1 MGMFQDSLKKWFYT
15 NNSQAASSDARIPL
29 LTASGAP
36 KGSDTMANLASVI
49 SNVSFTGGVG
59 VAVCESDYLR
69 FRQPD
74 QAASY
79 KNIAVGVWVN
89 VGGKLIV
96 VAKDQV
102 ASTKWATSNVSGGT
116 TAKGREA
123 AIADMDGRTNTSTI
137 ITTLGDNA
145 PAAKYCQGYYPSNVE
160 SSNAFVGAGR
170 WWLPSAGE
178 LWMIW
183 SHLIEIN
190 RIMTIIEGTP
200 LNRSQWYWSS
210 TEGSAASAWGLTF
223 GNGYFNGN
231 YKTNEYSVRPVSAFD
246 RIHFMCLRIIELTMI
261 MGVNSSLIIGISNE
275 LW

>member
-1 MGMFQDSLKKWFYT
+1 MGKLTDALKAVFGSNKTTGTYVPLVT
-15 NNSQAASSDARIPL
+15 QA
-29 LTASGAP
+29 GAP
-36 KGSDTMANLASVI
+36 DGNISMANLASVLGRI
-49 SNVSFTGGVG
+49 TLTGCVG
-59 VAVCESDYLR
+59 VATRESDGYPR

-74 QAASY
+74 QAASF
-79 KNIAVGVWVN
+79 ISTAVGVWVN

-102 ASTKWATSNVSGGT
+102 ASTKWATSNISGGT

-160 SSNAFVGAGR
+160 SNDGNFGAGR

-178 LWMIW
+178 LWMMW

-190 RIMTIIEGTP
+190 RIMSVIGGTE

-210 TEGSAASAWGLTF
+210 TEGSATNAWGLYF
-223 GNGYFNGN
+223 GNGYFDGN
-231 YKTNEYSVRPVSAFD
+231 YKTLESSVRPVSAFY
-246 RIHFMCLRIIELTMI
+246 
-261 MGVNSSLIIGISNE
+261 
-275 LW
+275 